1 MVVLHTDTK
10 HRTMW
15 PILGMLNCHKYVGRG
30 DPMGMV
36 ISRVSEF
43 IQVVYTKPLDICYDF
58 ASALNLIFLLPIFG
72 KGVPL
77 GPTMVLLGTAML
89 SSHRLSVQTTI
100 VVSTMSCNMQCRFLL
115 GVVSPQF
122 SRGMVIGDWRWVH

>member
-1 MVVLHTDTK
+1 
-10 HRTMW
+10 
-15 PILGMLNCHKYVGRG
+15 
-30 DPMGMV
+30 MGMV